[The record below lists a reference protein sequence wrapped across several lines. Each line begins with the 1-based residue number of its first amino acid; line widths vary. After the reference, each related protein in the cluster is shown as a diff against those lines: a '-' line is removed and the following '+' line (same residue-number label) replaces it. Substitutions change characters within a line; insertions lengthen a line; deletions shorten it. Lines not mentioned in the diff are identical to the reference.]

1 MPFLDNGLFYRD
13 QGDGGTLLFVH
24 GWCMSSDVWELQFEA
39 LSDSYRVVALDLN
52 GHGRSATSQNNRLG
66 FDRYA
71 DDILY
76 LANQLDL
83 KDIVAVGWS
92 MGAQVLFRAYVDL
105 RERLSGIVLVG
116 ATPRFTSAPHFSFGL
131 HPDEAR
137 GMALK
142 VRRNLERALDGFRSR
157 MFADGELDDPLLSSR
172 INRVLK
178 SVVPPSSEAALDG
191 LESLM
196 DEELLEEA
204 SMINLPTLVLH
215 GELDRICRPEASLW
229 LESAIAGSRRICYS
243 GCGHAPFLS
252 EPDRFNADLSL
263 FAQGV
268 FNGC

>member
-1 MPFLDNGLFYRD
+1 MPFLDNGLYYID

-24 GWCMSSDVWELQFEA
+24 GWCMSSEVWELQFEG
-39 LSDSYRVVALDLN
+39 LSDRYRAVALDLD
-52 GHGRSATSQNNRLG
+52 GHGRSATSRNGRLG

-71 DDILY
+71 DDICY
-76 LANQLDL
+76 LANELDL

-92 MGAQVLFRAYVDL
+92 MGAQALLRAYSTVQ
-105 RERLSGIVLVG
+105 ERLSGLVLVG

-131 HPDEAR
+131 HPDDAR

-142 VRRNLERALDGFRSR
+142 VRRNLERALDGFRNR
-157 MFADGELDDPLLSSR
+157 MFADAELDDPELYSR
-172 INRVLK
+172 IDRVLK
-178 SVVPPSSEAALDG
+178 EVVPPSSEAALDG
-191 LESLM
+191 LEALM
-196 DEELLEEA
+196 DEELLEDA
-204 SMINLPTLVLH
+204 CMINLPTLVLH

-229 LESAIAGSRRICYS
+229 LESAIVGSRRICYR

-268 FNGC
+268 LNGC